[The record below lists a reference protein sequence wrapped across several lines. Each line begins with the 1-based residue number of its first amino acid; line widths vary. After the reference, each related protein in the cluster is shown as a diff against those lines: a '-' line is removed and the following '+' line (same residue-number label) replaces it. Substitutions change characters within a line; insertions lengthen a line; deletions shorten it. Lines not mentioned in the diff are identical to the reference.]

1 MISIEWIQ
9 QNYVEMFQLVV
20 AIVAAAEIVTRLTPT
35 TKDDG
40 FTKRA
45 GEIIDK
51 LMVWFPNLKKG
62 SQK

>member
-20 AIVAAAEIVTRLTPT
+20 ALVAAAEIVTRLTPT

-45 GEIIDK
+45 GEIVDK
-51 LMVWFPNLKKG
+51 LMVWFPNLKKD
-62 SQK
+62 SKK